1 MDLNNVEFTWI
12 KNKPMNW
19 KIHRVKNHF
28 VLTKNK
34 TDSPEGYPILSL
46 TMRGIIERDTSSN
59 EGQLPETY
67 NGYNLLKKDDI
78 VFNPMDLISG
88 WVDSSPHEGLIS
100 PSSKVLDPYDKV
112 NISFY
117 TYYFQ
122 THYKEK
128 SSSHLEKSSL

>member
-46 TMRGIIERDTSSN
+46 TMRGIIERDISSN

-67 NGYNLLKKDDI
+67 KGYNLLEKDDI
-78 VFNPMDLISG
+78 VFSLI
-88 WVDSSPHEGLIS
+88 
-100 PSSKVLDPYDKV
+100 
-112 NISFY
+112 
-117 TYYFQ
+117 
-122 THYKEK
+122 K
-128 SSSHLEKSSL
+128 SSTDKTFLFRLDMLRAYFSFDNF